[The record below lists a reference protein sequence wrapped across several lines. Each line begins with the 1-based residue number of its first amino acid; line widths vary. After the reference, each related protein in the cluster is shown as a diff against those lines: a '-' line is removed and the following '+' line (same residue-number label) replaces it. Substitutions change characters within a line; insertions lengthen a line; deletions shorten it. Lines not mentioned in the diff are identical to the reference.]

1 MRPYE
6 RAPHSRKKKR
16 QEKIA
21 KFEEERKW
29 KLTTKINW
37 NNQSD
42 DVGRIKEGTFQEGRV
57 DQPSPTGTVVTGI
70 RD

>member
-6 RAPHSRKKKR
+6 RAHILEKKKR

-29 KLTTKINW
+29 KLTTKIN
-37 NNQSD
+37 
-42 DVGRIKEGTFQEGRV
+42 QEE
-57 DQPSPTGTVVTGI
+57 PE
-70 RD
+70 